1 MGGVTARRCCHT
13 GQSLVEF
20 SVVVSAF
27 VILLFAAVSAAFH
40 SVQRA
45 MAETAAATGIQI
57 AASAPATCAP
67 QPCKPDPTQADMQGA
82 IAPTEQ
88 VLRSTMFGTRIGQ
101 PSGGVGVQCDPL
113 GSIPQA
119 TLQVCVYP
127 DPAAAGMVEETV
139 RGHPAYLVPFL
150 SQWLPWSIDV
160 TLEMHQVGYQP

>member
-1 MGGVTARRCCHT
+1 MGGVAGRRHN

-20 SVVVSAF
+20 SVVVGAF

-57 AASAPATCAP
+57 AASAPATGN
-67 QPCKPDPTQADMQGA
+67 PTQSDLRGA
-82 IAPTEQ
+82 IGPTEQ
-88 VLRSTMFGTRIGQ
+88 LLRSTMFGTNIGQ
-101 PSGGVGVQCDPL
+101 PSGGVGVPCDPMNA
-113 GSIPQA
+113 IPQGS
-119 TLQVCVYP
+119 LQVCAYQ
-127 DPAAAGMVEETV
+127 AAPGMVGETV